1 MLEYADI
8 GNEKRGDWAFCG
20 TSTNLADPGNDPK
33 NAATWKHERDI
44 RASMVRWLAA
54 DSKARA
60 RVDPKGVR
68 VLGARIVGPL
78 DLSDI
83 HVPFPIALVQC
94 SIPERMD
101 LESTN
106 IPFFDVAGSRIGE
119 IFGPNMIVEGDL
131 DIGYEGKEVF
141 DTWASGEVFLAE
153 VKVGGSVS
161 FGGGHFVHSKVE
173 PLGWGAEWKRALDVD
188 KSEIKGELAI
198 CCGMESHGAVILD
211 RAKIGILDLVASHL
225 INPNNIALNAL
236 NVSVDRDVVMM
247 PFQGD
252 SPEADGEINFVSA
265 RVGTNFVVDHARFR
279 GKAGERHGF
288 VADGLAVGN
297 GFTWHDVTLENGA
310 VLDLR
315 GAVVGGLLDQE
326 RSWPSPGKLLIDGF
340 TYKGFGPES
349 PSDAAS
355 RLKWL
360 RLQPSF
366 RPQPYQQLANVLRD
380 NGDEAGAARVLAAK
394 DDAQSDISS
403 DAKFFPNGT
412 TSLRRIAEVVLPFA
426 IFIAA
431 LLIFSQVHYARR
443 VAIAD
448 GESAHRHLSPQ
459 MGSETNSSDGVDGAS
474 QRVAGDAPPAAGA
487 AGQNIF
493 RREGE
498 FWTIVWNGKTIRL
511 RDAKGL
517 RYIAHLLAHPGAEI
531 HVHDMITVVEGG
543 AVDTQSQAAARSDGL
558 EIVRDVDG
566 RDSALDS
573 RARSEYGAR
582 LRELRIELDEANRFN
597 DSARSQRLRAEF
609 ELLSDELSAVLRHPA
624 SSDAERARSMVSKRI
639 RATLDKIHDEDPALG
654 RHFSASIKTG
664 YFCAYLPDPDHKI
677 TWQI

>member
-1 MLEYADI
+1 M
-8 GNEKRGDWAFCG
+8 
-20 TSTNLADPGNDPK
+20 
-33 NAATWKHERDI
+33 
-44 RASMVRWLAA
+44 
-54 DSKARA
+54 
-60 RVDPKGVR
+60 
-68 VLGARIVGPL
+68 
-78 DLSDI
+78 
-83 HVPFPIALVQC
+83 
-94 SIPERMD
+94 
-101 LESTN
+101 
-106 IPFFDVAGSRIGE
+106 
-119 IFGPNMIVEGDL
+119 
-131 DIGYEGKEVF
+131 
-141 DTWASGEVFLAE
+141 
-153 VKVGGSVS
+153 
-161 FGGGHFVHSKVE
+161 
-173 PLGWGAEWKRALDVD
+173 
-188 KSEIKGELAI
+188 
-198 CCGMESHGAVILD
+198 
-211 RAKIGILDLVASHL
+211 
-225 INPNNIALNAL
+225 
-236 NVSVDRDVVMM
+236 
-247 PFQGD
+247 
-252 SPEADGEINFVSA
+252 
-265 RVGTNFVVDHARFR
+265 
-279 GKAGERHGF
+279 
-288 VADGLAVGN
+288 GN

-566 RDSALDS
+566 RDSALDF
-573 RARSEYGAR
+573 AGRSEYGAR